1 MGLFDGV
8 FNQMNPRNDAADL
21 AIIQENRKRE
31 QEYAGQALRRTQ
43 EIELEAMNQL
53 RQTLD
58 TGKFED
64 FQLDGWQGA
73 EGDGLVG
80 DDFRQYGKDF
90 KARQEVDEGNF
101 GMDAE
106 DILKIR
112 GKKAFFDYI
121 NLSGMASEFLG
132 PGKRLDETTTDIYRD
147 ENGEIMIRP
156 KIRTVDAES
165 GDIRTNNMTLSGRNE
180 TELASEGGQELVDQE
195 TVGDISL
202 GDVNELMRQYKRKT
216 ADVAGINT
224 NLRFLN
230 QSGADYFDQDVARQD
245 RTKAL
250 QRAVEEGKTGIT
262 GAESRLEE
270 AETTLKNQPP
280 KEKDAD
286 AAANE
291 FNYGAGYGL
300 AEGYEYYG
308 DTTAFLP
315 MGDEL
320 AALLFAT
327 EDAQELFESQRF
339 SNRDTSFKQPLP
351 APAKDRTQQKDGYLL
366 TPGFKPKDLTEAQ
379 YNSLSKNQRDDLHLM
394 AERQTAE
401 TIKAKLFWGEKS
413 FAEQIKKARDT
424 GGVTDEDLKVMG
436 EAETWYKAQLTPS
449 ADAPDGR
456 LMKMFKTEPEKRA
469 EFNADPVAFSKEYMN
484 NEKALYGKPHSK
496 EDADKQAETTADVNN
511 SAVVKA
517 ITDGDIDT
525 LKEEVAKAKRLSAQ
539 QEQDLVDYIQQTH
552 DGNLARSSGTHRS
565 DIMINLLSSVRGDD
579 PLFTAMASSLGV
591 FAETGKWTL
600 TAETLKVNQAKVL
613 QTQKNN
619 NRAAEQWGIEQLKNI
634 SQYSTAGAKFVNT
647 VTTADSDGNM
657 TFFTDWEQASKLIL
671 LETTRLS
678 TIQSNVHKKN
688 WASTPGFLVD
698 FGMVSNY
705 NMQVLKNYVHGKQE
719 PGWWKEFFTATL
731 ASNPGEKS
739 FDLSPNTYAY
749 DSKGERITDVDSK
762 DVHHFKS
769 TDGRGS
775 KITTGTVNAELGA
788 KASGMILQSAVYNAI
803 KAEAA
808 EAAEAAKAP

>member
-8 FNQMNPRNDAADL
+8 FNQMNPRNDAADF

-90 KARQEVDEGNF
+90 YARREVDEGNF

-202 GDVNELMRQYKRKT
+202 GEVNELMSQYKRKT

-230 QSGADYFDQDVARQD
+230 QSGADYFDQGVARQD

-250 QRAVEEGKTGIT
+250 QRAVEEGKTGIAS
-262 GAESRLEE
+262 AESRLEE
-270 AETTLKNQPP
+270 AETTLKNQPT
-280 KEKDAD
+280 ENKDAD
-286 AAANE
+286 ADANTL
-291 FNYGAGYGL
+291 NYGAGYGL

-320 AALLFAT
+320 AALLFKEGDKIGPA
-327 EDAQELFESQRF
+327 EGIRGQIERFEEGAGLSV
-339 SNRDTSFKQPLP
+339 SKK
-351 APAKDRTQQKDGYLL
+351 APEQKKDGYLE
-366 TPGFKPKDLTEAQ
+366 TPGFKPKNLTEAQ
-379 YNSLSKNQRDDLHLM
+379 YLSLSPNERNRLDDM
-394 AERQTAE
+394 SKKQTAE
-401 TIKAKLFWGEKS
+401 TLEAIHTDAYKAFNRAMDESGQTQV
-413 FAEQIKKARDT
+413 AEAK
-424 GGVTDEDLKVMG
+424 
-436 EAETWYKAQLTPS
+436 TWYKANKE
-449 ADAPDGR
+449 R
-456 LMKMFKTEPEKRA
+456 LDKVFKTAPEKRA
-469 EFNADPVAFSKEYMN
+469 EFNADPVAFSKKYMN
-484 NEKALYGKPHSK
+484 DSNALFGKPHRQQ
-496 EDADKQAETTADVNN
+496 DADKQAETTAGVNN

-579 PLFTAMASSLGV
+579 PLFTAMAASLGV

-613 QTQKNN
+613 ETQRNN
-619 NRAAEQWGIEQLKNI
+619 NRAAEQWGVEQLNNI

-678 TIQSNVHKKN
+678 TIQSNVRKKD
-688 WASTPGFLVD
+688 WASTPGFLAD

-719 PGWWKEFFTATL
+719 PGWWKEFFTAGL

-749 DSKGERITDVDSK
+749 DSKGEIITDVDSK

-775 KITTGTVNAELGA
+775 EITTGTVNAELGA

-808 EAAEAAKAP
+808 EAAKAP